1 MSTTKHLITV
11 DDLDDY
17 PDDDGN
23 RYELIEGELLVSSAP
38 GLPHQLVL
46 QNLQGLLYLFL
57 QDHPIGKVAPG
68 AGAIFSKYDAVIPD
82 LAFVSNERWDQIV
95 ANDRFEAAPNLV
107 IEILSPGREN
117 RRRDLEL
124 KNRLY
129 GNYGVEEYWI
139 VDPENRLVTVFALN
153 DGILE
158 ELTVANHSE
167 EVQSTVLVDLHLAV
181 DKLFNT

>member
-1 MSTTKHLITV
+1 MSSTKHLITV

-17 PDDDGN
+17 PDDNGN
-23 RYELIEGELLVSSAP
+23 RYELIEGELLVSRAP

-57 QDHPIGKVAPG
+57 RQHPIGKVAPG

-82 LAFVSNERWDQIV
+82 LVFVSHERWDQIV

-124 KNRLY
+124 KKRLY
-129 GNYGVEEYWI
+129 GKYGVEEYWI
-139 VDPENRLVTVFALN
+139 VDPKDRSVTVFRLN
-153 DGILE
+153 DGVLHE
-158 ELTVANHSE
+158 VGSLRDSE
-167 EVQSTVLVDLHLAV
+167 EIQSAVLAELHLEAA
-181 DKLFNT
+181 KLFDI